1 VSSEGILL
9 VEDFINAITTQ
20 LDRVQDSLRLK
31 AINRPLTYALKDI
44 SLDLNV
50 FVEVDTQGN
59 VKFRS
64 SRPNEEG
71 ASTIKLGFTTI
82 TKPMIEENTVSLAM
96 SSSPHLEELGLGDDE
111 RKQLENLGVRNA
123 AQLQK
128 LGKQTGGST
137 TISRLTGIPIDRL
150 KKALSLGRPNVTQVS
165 PAVPKNKQPPVVV
178 PPMPNNQPPIIKPR
192 PPIIREVIPQ
202 PIVVEPIKTA
212 SPIPKFEQPIIKVP
226 LGTKHLNL
234 FGNNLV
240 GGDGV
245 PTVKLNNKLLNIA
258 DADEDVLTVE
268 MPDHKES
275 GALEVELADGQQM
288 LYQLSFE
295 DDESEEFQNS
305 SFEEDREE
313 SFSNDHWLPE

>member
-1 VSSEGILL
+1 VSSEGSFL

-150 KKALSLGRPNVTQVS
+150 KKALSLGKPNITNVS
-165 PAVPKNKQPPVVV
+165 PAIPN
-178 PPMPNNQPPIIKPR
+178 NNQPPINVPPKQTNQ
-192 PPIIREVIPQ
+192 PPIVRPKP
-202 PIVVEPIKTA
+202 PIVKVIVPQPIKTA
-212 SPIPKFEQPIIKVP
+212 PPIPRIEQPIIKVP

-240 GGDGV
+240 GGDGTPKV
-245 PTVKLNNKLLNIA
+245 RLNNQLLNIA

-295 DDESEEFQNS
+295 DEENDEFQNS